1 MNVQISMLKKEKLRL
16 KISDNQREQNEEIV
30 KIIDV
35 YQEAIYQD
43 YEPYRVLN
51 IAVTPNTF
59 LALKGAIS
67 TITIFLITNYI
78 LGEEEEDE

>member
-1 MNVQISMLKKEKLRL
+1 MQISG
-16 KISDNQREQNEEIV
+16 DQREQNQEIM

-35 YQEAIYQD
+35 YKADIYQD

-67 TITIFLITNYI
+67 SITIFLITNYI
-78 LGEEEEDE
+78 LADEEEDDE